1 MLIMKILYDKK
12 GMTLI
17 EIIVALAILGI
28 ISIAFITMFGN
39 SYSTIFKSGH
49 RTNANMK
56 LQSVADDLNVH
67 KFDDDANIITNIT
80 TYMSGKG
87 YYKVTNVGNIAT
99 KVSGDV
105 NYYIQIPAQTISNTA
120 GYQVTILKFFNN
132 GNDFVKVTTFIIPG
146 GI

>member
-1 MLIMKILYDKK
+1 MKILYDKK

-17 EIIVALAILGI
+17 EIIVALAILGMV
-28 ISIAFITMFGN
+28 SVTFLTVFGN
-39 SYSTIFKSGH
+39 GYSTIFKSGH
-49 RTNANMK
+49 RTVANMELQSIADGLNANRF
-56 LQSVADDLNVH
+56 V
-67 KFDDDANIITNIT
+67 DDANITN
-80 TYMSGKG
+80 YMNLKG
-87 YYKVTNVGNIAT
+87 YHKVINVGDIAT

-105 NYYIQIPAQTISNTA
+105 NYYIKPVETISNTA

>member
-1 MLIMKILYDKK
+1 MKILNDKK

-28 ISIAFITMFGN
+28 ISVTFLTMFGN
-39 SYSTIFKSGH
+39 GYSTVFKAGH
-49 RTNANMK
+49 RTDASMK
-56 LQSVADDLNVH
+56 LQSIADDLNVH
-67 KFDDDANIITNIT
+67 IFVDDANIITNIT
-80 TYMSGKG
+80 NYMNGKG

-105 NYYIQIPAQTISNTA
+105 NYYIQSPVQTISYAA

-132 GNDFVKVTTFIIPG
+132 GNDFVKATIFIIPG

>member
-1 MLIMKILYDKK
+1 MKILYDKK

-17 EIIVALAILGI
+17 EIIVALAILAMV
-28 ISIAFITMFGN
+28 SVTFLTMFGN

-49 RTNANMK
+49 RTNANME
-56 LQSVADDLNVH
+56 LQSIADNLNAH
-67 KFDDDANIITNIT
+67 KSVDDVDITD
-80 TYMSGKG
+80 YMNGKG
-87 YYKVTNVGNIAT
+87 YKKVTNAGNIAT

-105 NYYIQIPAQTISNTA
+105 NYYIRPVETISNTA

-146 GI
+146 GN

>member
-1 MLIMKILYDKK
+1 MKILHDKR

-28 ISIAFITMFGN
+28 ISVTFLTMFGN
-39 SYSTIFKSGH
+39 GYSTVFKSGH
-49 RTNANMK
+49 RTHANME
-56 LQSVADDLNVH
+56 LQSITDDLNAH
-67 KFDDDANIITNIT
+67 RFDDDVNIIKYITN
-80 TYMSGKG
+80 YMNVKG
-87 YYKVTNVGNIAT
+87 YYKVINVGNIET

-105 NYYIQIPAQTISNTA
+105 NYYIETPVQKISYTD
-120 GYQVTILKFFNN
+120 GYRVTILKFFNN